1 MERKAK
7 LSVKD
12 QLGKGRGVQNK
23 KTIRTRTALRKIVR
37 KFDRAVRNRKIRAV
51 KRSVKSVVH
60 AQKDSKY
67 KS

>member
-12 QLGKGRGVQNK
+12 QLRKGRGVQNK

-60 AQKDSKY
+60 AKKD
-67 KS
+67 